1 MVIMKNLNLI
11 LAFTFSLFSSLNA
24 QSLKNQKL
32 YVYSNKN
39 RLIDSVYSDDYG
51 NISLKKLAVGTYLIS
66 TKRMVNHKKL
76 SVQRTKSQFSFNVKT
91 QFKPEEN
98 KNLPKTTK
106 YPGRGKSLTG
116 LAPSVADPIALSSK
130 MSEKAHSSDESSESE
145 KSMIKEKSGLLTA
158 GLWTDLEHWDDFLTT
173 NSLDQGKNAQN
184 EWGFYLNSKRFSVE
198 IIDKNKQKVVGKTLV
213 LMNDS
218 NVEVW
223 KCKTDNRGFAELW
236 DRPNSPNQTS
246 KSKFKLYLL
255 EGDKKLALGNIKA
268 YDGNRETFMYN
279 GEFKASEEVNIC
291 FLVDATGSMGDEI
304 QFLKAEVSN
313 LIINV
318 QASAPCASF
327 KMASVF
333 YKDDYDE
340 YVTSSSDFTDR
351 IDDLQEFISNHNA
364 GGGGDFP
371 EAVDAGLDA
380 ALNKLSWSETA
391 STKIIFLILDAPPHA
406 DKNVK
411 IQQLVKLSAEKGI
424 KIIPIVASGINK
436 STEYLM
442 KYMAAITQGDYVY
455 LSDHSGIGNS
465 HIKPTGIK
473 ENIDLLENKLKEII
487 LKYTYNKNCDLDS
500 IQKQPIQPR
509 TDIFGNNQIILQCYP
524 NPATSFIN
532 IKANTA
538 IESVELYELSGKL
551 IVNDL
556 NVKLNFKNEYTL
568 VLPKMADGIYVLKV
582 RVGKE
587 TFQNKILVLK
597 GQRID

>member
-1 MVIMKNLNLI
+1 
-11 LAFTFSLFSSLNA
+11 
-24 QSLKNQKL
+24 
-32 YVYSNKN
+32 
-39 RLIDSVYSDDYG
+39 
-51 NISLKKLAVGTYLIS
+51 
-66 TKRMVNHKKL
+66 
-76 SVQRTKSQFSFNVKT
+76 
-91 QFKPEEN
+91 
-98 KNLPKTTK
+98 
-106 YPGRGKSLTG
+106 
-116 LAPSVADPIALSSK
+116 
-130 MSEKAHSSDESSESE
+130 
-145 KSMIKEKSGLLTA
+145 
-158 GLWTDLEHWDDFLTT
+158 
-173 NSLDQGKNAQN
+173 
-184 EWGFYLNSKRFSVE
+184 
-198 IIDKNKQKVVGKTLV
+198 
-213 LMNDS
+213 
-218 NVEVW
+218 
-223 KCKTDNRGFAELW
+223 
-236 DRPNSPNQTS
+236 
-246 KSKFKLYLL
+246 
-255 EGDKKLALGNIKA
+255 
-268 YDGNRETFMYN
+268 
-279 GEFKASEEVNIC
+279 
-291 FLVDATGSMGDEI
+291 
-304 QFLKAEVSN
+304 
-313 LIINV
+313 
-318 QASAPCASF
+318 
-327 KMASVF
+327 MASVF

-351 IDDLQEFISNHNA
+351 IDELQEFISNHNA

-371 EAVDAGLDA
+371 EAVDAGLEV

-406 DKNVK
+406 DKNIQ

-487 LKYTYNKNCDLDS
+487 LKYTYNNNCDLDS

-509 TDIFGNNQIILQCYP
+509 TDIFGNDQIILQCYP